1 MPRVLL
7 FCFVLFGGFI
17 FDLQAQNTGTATIL
31 GQVEITIQQTSV
43 NSRSR
48 GSIYRSR
55 YQNKKTPSQS
65 QNPDPY
71 RDVVVYLTPLDFKP
85 ELSPVTPIPRLVQ
98 KDVSFSPRVLPIT
111 VGSAVLIVNEDH
123 IYHNVFSK
131 SQVQSFNIG
140 KRLTGENVYQTFN
153 RSGLIQVFCNI
164 HSNMS
169 SHILVLETPW
179 FTKLNEDE
187 QFEFKNVPDGTYKV
201 EVFHPDYSVE
211 PLHLVVKAGTRNK
224 IKLSL
229 H

>member
-1 MPRVLL
+1 MPGILF
-7 FCFVLFGGFI
+7 FCFLIFAGFI
-17 FDLQAQNTGTATIL
+17 SELQAQDAGTATIS
-31 GQVEITIQQTSV
+31 GQVEITSQQNAV

-48 GSIYRSR
+48 GSLYRSR
-55 YQNKKTPSQS
+55 YQNKKTPVQV
-65 QNPDPY
+65 QNSDPY
-71 RDVVVYLTPLDFKP
+71 QDVVVYLTPLDFKP
-85 ELSPVTPIPRLVQ
+85 TFSSTTPTPRLVQ
-98 KDVSFSPRVLPIT
+98 KDVSFSPRVLAIT
-111 VGSAVLIVNEDH
+111 VGSPVLIINEDR

-153 RSGLIQVFCNI
+153 RAGLIQVFCNI

-179 FTKLNEDE
+179 FTKLNEDQ
-187 QFEFKNVPDGTYKV
+187 QFEFKNIPDGTYKI

-211 PLHLVVKAGTRNK
+211 PYQLAVKAGTRNR

>member
-1 MPRVLL
+1 MFSV
-7 FCFVLFGGFI
+7 FFGF
-17 FDLQAQNTGTATIL
+17 LAESLAQDGGTATVS
-31 GQVEITIQQTSV
+31 GQIEITGLQTAV

-48 GSIYRSR
+48 GSLYRSR
-55 YQNKKTPSQS
+55 YQNKKIPAQVQS
-65 QNPDPY
+65 TDPY
-71 RDVVVYLTPLDFKP
+71 PDVVVYLTPLDFKP
-85 ELSPVTPIPRLVQ
+85 VISPPAVIPRLVQ
-98 KDVSFSPRVLPIT
+98 KDVTFSPRVLAIT
-111 VGSAVLIVNEDH
+111 VGSPVLIINEDK

-153 RSGLIQVFCNI
+153 RAGLIQVFCNI

-179 FTKLNEDE
+179 FTKLNEE
-187 QFEFKNVPDGTYKV
+187 QQFEFKNLPEGTYKI

-211 PLHLVVKAGTRNK
+211 PYQLAVKAGSRNR